1 MKQPHR
7 RTLAVATVCATFA
20 LLSACSTPQAPVNTE
35 ELPLFAGRLS
45 PGLRLS
51 VADFDR
57 ELVLSGD
64 SVVMPKP
71 ADARMAASQFSVRRT
86 AREGSGEAVA
96 LQWKDAWYAALR
108 IDSEQPLDLRPYV
121 DAGTLEFDMRSPD
134 LSRSGLNITMSCGKD
149 CSRKVNYVLPSRP
162 LAGKGWKHLS
172 FSMQCFVRDGADFEQ
187 VKRPFMLETS
197 GSGEVELANVVIKRK
212 GKPNAA
218 CPDYRVQSVTP
229 APLTEI
235 WSIDWWMPRHEKKL
249 QEIRDLRAAGKN
261 ADVVFIGDSITQGW
275 EDAGKKVWEQSFA
288 RYNALALGF
297 GGDRTENVL
306 WRLQHGELEGITPK
320 VVVMMIGTNNTGDRQ
335 EDPRTT
341 AAGIRRL
348 LDEIRLRQPK
358 AKILLLGIFP
368 RDEKPGTAP
377 RQLNDRVNGII
388 SGYADERSVF
398 YLNIG
403 ESLMNPDGTLS
414 RDVMPDLLHL
424 SDKGYAIWARRIEPT
439 LQRLLATP

>member
-1 MKQPHR
+1 MKPSLR
-7 RTLAVATVCATFA
+7 SALAAAGIA
-20 LLSACSTPQAPVNTE
+20 GLLFGCSTPKAPVNAE
-35 ELPLFAGRLS
+35 ELPLFAGQLT
-45 PGLRLS
+45 PGLRLT
-51 VADFDR
+51 VADFER
-57 ELVLSGD
+57 EQVLTGD
-64 SVVMPKP
+64 SAAVPKP
-71 ADARMAASQFSVRRT
+71 ADPKVAASQVSARRT
-86 AREGSGEAVA
+86 TREGSGEAVA
-96 LQWKDAWYAALR
+96 LQWTDAWYAALR
-108 IDSEQPLDLRPYV
+108 IDSDQPLDLRPFI
-121 DAGTLEFDMRSPD
+121 DAGTLEFDVRSPD
-134 LSRSGLNITMSCGKD
+134 LSRAGLNIAMSCGKD
-149 CSRKVNYVLPSRP
+149 CSRKVNYVMPSRL

-172 FSMQCFVRDGADFEQ
+172 FSMQCFMRDGADFEQ
-187 VKRPFMLETS
+187 VKRPFSLETS
-197 GSGEVELANVVIKRK
+197 GSGEVEVANVVIKRK

-229 APLTEI
+229 GPLSEI
-235 WSIDWWMPRHEKKL
+235 WSVDWWMPRHEKKL
-249 QEIRDLRAAGKN
+249 QEIRELRAAGRN

-275 EDAGKKVWEQSFA
+275 EDAGKKAWDQSFA
-288 RYNALALGF
+288 RYNAIDLGF

-335 EDPRTT
+335 EDARTT

-348 LDEIRLRQPK
+348 VDEVRLRQPK

-368 RDEKPGTAP
+368 RDEKPGTVS

-388 SGYADERSVF
+388 SGYADDRSVF

-424 SDKGYAIWARRIEPT
+424 SDKGYAIWARRMEPT

>member
-1 MKQPHR
+1 MKFALR
-7 RTLAVATVCATFA
+7 RAFNAAGIAA
-20 LLSACSTPQAPVNTE
+20 LLSACSTPQAPVNAE
-35 ELPLFAGRLS
+35 ELPLHAGRLS
-45 PGLRLS
+45 PGLRLT
-51 VADFDR
+51 VADFER
-57 ELVLSGD
+57 EQVLGGD
-64 SVVMPKP
+64 SAVVPKP
-71 ADARMAASQFSVRRT
+71 ADPRQAASHVSARRT
-86 AREGSGEAVA
+86 AREGGGEAVA

-108 IDSEQPLDLRPYV
+108 IESDPPLDLRPFV
-121 DAGTLEFDMRSPD
+121 DAGTLEFDVRSPD
-134 LSRSGLNITMSCGKD
+134 LSRAGLNIAMSCGKD
-149 CSRKVNYVLPSRP
+149 CSRKVNYVVPSRT

-172 FSMQCFVRDGADFEQ
+172 FSMQCFMRDGADFEQ
-187 VKRPFMLETS
+187 VKRPFSLETS
-197 GSGEVELANVVIKRK
+197 GSGEVEVANLVVKRK

-229 APLTEI
+229 GPLSEI
-235 WSIDWWMPRHEKKL
+235 WAIDWWMPRHEKKL
-249 QEIRDLRAAGKN
+249 QEIRALRTAGKN

-275 EDAGKKVWEQSFA
+275 EDAGKKVWDQSFA
-288 RYNALALGF
+288 RYNAIDLGF

-320 VVVMMIGTNNTGDRQ
+320 VIVMMIGTNNTGDRQ
-335 EDPRTT
+335 EDARTT

-348 LDEIRLRQPK
+348 LDEVRLRQPK

-368 RDEKPGTAP
+368 REEKPGGAL

-403 ESLMNPDGTLS
+403 EALMNPDGTLS